1 MNNKDTK
8 NEFTIAFYNLE
19 NLFDIYDDPNFD
31 DDDFLP
37 EGEKKWTLRRYKK
50 KIKRL
55 SKVISTIG
63 NDKMAHPPVV
73 LGVAE
78 VENIDV
84 VLDLVESESLSNFGY
99 KVVHYDS
106 QDERG
111 IEVAFIYRE
120 KYFELL
126 DSKRYSTYFI
136 RENGKKDFTR
146 DILKVKG
153 RLNGEII
160 YFLVNH
166 WPSRRNGTEESEYK
180 RIQLANLARSIIDE
194 IQQENAEAKIIIMGD
209 FNDNPTNKSI
219 KQTLVTSDF
228 YNPMESIFD
237 KGNGT
242 GNYQGEWFLF
252 DQIIFTKNFF
262 SYGKHIYKSTDIYDK
277 HFLKDKQGKHKENP
291 LRTYRGKWYKG
302 GISDHFPVYMA
313 VDKYEDDEK

>member
-37 EGEKKWTLRRYKK
+37 DGEKKWTLRRYKK
-50 KIKRL
+50 KIRRL

-63 NDKMAHPPVV
+63 NNGMAHPPVV

-84 VLDLVESESLSNFGY
+84 VLDLIESENLREFSY
-99 KVVHYDS
+99 KIIHYDS

-120 KYFELL
+120 KYFKVLE
-126 DSKRYSTYFI
+126 SKRYSTYFI
-136 RENGKKDFTR
+136 RENGKKNFTR

-153 RLNGEII
+153 KLNGEII

-209 FNDNPTNKSI
+209 FNDNPTDKSI
-219 KQTLVTSDF
+219 KKILVTDDF

-242 GNYQGEWFLF
+242 GNHNGEWYLF

-262 SYGKHIYKSTDIYDK
+262 SYGKHIYKNTNIYDK

-291 LRTYRGKWYKG
+291 LRTYHGKWYKG
-302 GISDHFPVYMA
+302 GMSDHFPIYIA